1 MIRRVDV
8 LYPQLLYVSFKRI
21 IPSVVGDVLVGSE
34 MLLDFIS
41 LEYPQLYPLVNTAN
55 L

>member
-1 MIRRVDV
+1 MIRRMDV
-8 LYPQLLYVSFKRI
+8 PQLLYVPFKTI
-21 IPSVVGDVLVGSE
+21 IPSVVADVLVGRE
-34 MLLDFIS
+34 MLLDFMS